1 MFSFC
6 YLIQFMMNQ
15 KLLFSLVLLLFATFA
30 HAQETQHEEN
40 EEQSEKKHSIAV
52 LISHTQIAEGIKG
65 EGKKW
70 ISVPSWGI
78 DYNYEINERW
88 AVGLHNDII
97 VESFIV
103 EHSDGTELERSSPF
117 ATAVVGMF
125 KPIKNFSLLLGAG
138 GEFSKE
144 ENLFLIKAGVEYSHL
159 ILQDNWE
166 IIASLSNDIK
176 IDAYNSWNIG
186 FGIARRF

>member
-1 MFSFC
+1 MK
-6 YLIQFMMNQ
+6 
-15 KLLFSLVLLLFATFA
+15 KLLFSSFFLLFAIYIN
-30 HAQETQHEEN
+30 AQEKEHEESK
-40 EEQSEKKHSIAV
+40 EHSEKKQSIAV
-52 LISHTQIAEGIKG
+52 LICHTLIAETIEG
-65 EGKKW
+65 EGKKR

-97 VESFIV
+97 LETFIV
-103 EHSDGTELERSSPF
+103 EHNDGTELERISPI

-144 ENLFLIKAGVEYSHL
+144 EHLFLIKAGVEYGHR

-166 IIASLSNDIK
+166 VVASLTNDLK
-176 IDAYNSWNIG
+176 INAYSSWNIG
-186 FGIARRF
+186 FGIARKF

>member
-1 MFSFC
+1 MKK
-6 YLIQFMMNQ
+6 I
-15 KLLFSLVLLLFATFA
+15 LLNVLLLLIVVFVN
-30 HAQETQHEEN
+30 AQETEHKEEGK
-40 EEQSEKKHSIAV
+40 EHLEKKHSIAV

-65 EGKKW
+65 EDKKW

-88 AVGLHNDII
+88 VIGLHNDII

-103 EHSDGTELERSSPF
+103 EHKDGNEIERSSPI
-117 ATAVVGMF
+117 ATAFVGMF
-125 KPIKNFSLLLGAG
+125 KPIKILSLVLGAG

-144 ENLFLIKAGVEYSHL
+144 ENLFLIKAGVEYGHR

-166 IIASLSNDIK
+166 LIASITNDLK
-176 IDAYNSWNIG
+176 LDAYNSWNIG